1 MSVVCFLARWTLF
14 ALGLGVFG
22 AFAPVRADV
31 GMVGEP
37 VSLCIARAAPG
48 ERAADLFAGRIPV
61 DCHKPQRDFGPGDF
75 WLISSPVRRTGEIAL
90 RSGSVWQERRTV
102 YALYADGVIV
112 SKVSDGRA
120 ATRSLQLGAL
130 FLDRL
135 PARGAPLVRVA
146 WKVEGSA
153 NLRGIV
159 NGPRLATIRESG
171 WSNLFVAAIYA
182 AFAGMCVALLIHH
195 LALWT
200 AMRHRFQL
208 AYCAMVAVLLG
219 YAFSSSGALAWVF
232 PGIENNDRLR
242 LNYLGLGLAVAAA
255 MLFARSFF
263 EPRVFRGWLGAA
275 SWAATIAALMSA
287 VAYALLA
294 PWQIHLLDKLFVL
307 SFLLMI
313 SFVPLLLWKAWRER
327 SNYLWVFMLAWG
339 APVLF
344 AALRIGNN
352 LGLIGWSFWIDHST
366 MLSMCVEALLSSV
379 GITYRIRLISRERDE
394 ARAQEL
400 AARALADLDPLTG
413 LLNRRAFL
421 RQAIGREGTQT
432 LFVIDLDHFK
442 AVNETIGH
450 DGGDEVLRVFARG
463 LRAAVADGGLVARF
477 GGEEFVIVM
486 PHERA
491 IDPEALL
498 ARLRA
503 ERMPFDLTVTS
514 SIGVCSGP
522 LASEGDWKQLYR
534 RADRA
539 LYEAKAQ
546 GRDRVRTGALR
557 AA

>member
-1 MSVVCFLARWTLF
+1 
-14 ALGLGVFG
+14 
-22 AFAPVRADV
+22 
-31 GMVGEP
+31 
-37 VSLCIARAAPG
+37 
-48 ERAADLFAGRIPV
+48 
-61 DCHKPQRDFGPGDF
+61 
-75 WLISSPVRRTGEIAL
+75 
-90 RSGSVWQERRTV
+90 
-102 YALYADGVIV
+102 
-112 SKVSDGRA
+112 
-120 ATRSLQLGAL
+120 
-130 FLDRL
+130 
-135 PARGAPLVRVA
+135 
-146 WKVEGSA
+146 
-153 NLRGIV
+153 
-159 NGPRLATIRESG
+159 
-171 WSNLFVAAIYA
+171 
-182 AFAGMCVALLIHH
+182 
-195 LALWT
+195 
-200 AMRHRFQL
+200 
-208 AYCAMVAVLLG
+208 YCAMVAVLLG
-219 YAFSSSGALAWVF
+219 YAFSSSGALAWAF
-232 PGIENNDRLR
+232 PWIENNDRLR

-255 MLFARSFF
+255 MSFARSFF

-287 VAYALLA
+287 LAYALLA

-344 AALRIGNN
+344 AALRIVNN
-352 LGLIGWSFWIDHST
+352 LGFVGWSFWIDHST
-366 MLSMCVEALLSSV
+366 MLSMCAEALLSSV
-379 GITYRIRLISRERDE
+379 GITYRIRLISRERDD

-421 RQAIGREGTQT
+421 QQAIGREGAQA

-450 DGGDEVLRVFARG
+450 DGGDEVLRVFARA

-477 GGEEFVIVM
+477 GGEEFVIVT
-486 PHERA
+486 PQERA

-514 SIGVCSGP
+514 SIGVCTGP
-522 LASEGDWKQLYR
+522 LASESDWKQLYR

-546 GRDRVRTGALR
+546 GRDRVRSGVLR